1 MGNQR
6 RFVKITAYGVIDVE
20 DVRNGEMDI
29 HDLLQDRINGMTL
42 TMDDNE
48 EINFNVIGSEV
59 EVDDDV
65 G

>member
-1 MGNQR
+1 MRNQR
-6 RFVKITAYGVIDVE
+6 RFVKITAYGVINIE
-20 DVRNGEMDI
+20 DVGNGEMDI

-42 TMDDNE
+42 TMDDSE

>member
-1 MGNQR
+1 M
-6 RFVKITAYGVIDVE
+6 KITAYGAIDVE
-20 DVRNGEMDI
+20 DVGNGEMDI